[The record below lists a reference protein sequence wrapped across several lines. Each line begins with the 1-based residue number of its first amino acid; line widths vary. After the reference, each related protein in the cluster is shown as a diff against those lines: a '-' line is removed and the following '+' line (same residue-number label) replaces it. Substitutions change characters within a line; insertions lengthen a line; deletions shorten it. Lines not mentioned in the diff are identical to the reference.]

1 MKKVFI
7 GSKIYIFDELT
18 STMDL
23 SKEMILNNIEEGTT
37 IVANV
42 QSNGR
47 GSNGRKWVSKDE
59 DALFS
64 LILKPLNSRLNL
76 LSIITS
82 YSIMKVLEKITTKD
96 IKIKWPNDVLVDGK
110 KISGVLVENY
120 INTSNYS
127 IIGIGINVNSNH
139 KDKKNFIYPSTSI
152 KDILGEKTSRFSIIK
167 LFLDRFQNDYNDL
180 INNRIKISDISN
192 HLFAL
197 GELTT
202 FRSNYKN
209 LQKESNKTKY
219 KILYLNIDGTLTVSN
234 NKGERINIS
243 SSEIIFE
250 D

>member
-7 GSKIYIFDELT
+7 GNKIYIFDELT

-23 SKEMILNNIEEGTT
+23 SKEMILKNIEEGTT
-37 IVANV
+37 IVANM

-47 GSNGRKWVSKDE
+47 GSNGREWVSKDE

-64 LILKPLNSRLNL
+64 LILKPLNSTLNL

-139 KDKKNFIYPSTSI
+139 KDKNFFIYPSISI
-152 KDILGEKTSRFSIIK
+152 KDILGEKTSKFSIIK
-167 LFLDRFQNDYNDL
+167 LFLDRFQKDYNDL

-192 HLFAL
+192 NLFGL
-197 GELTT
+197 GELTI

-209 LQKESNKTKY
+209 LQKQSNKTKY
-219 KILYLNIDGTLTVSN
+219 KILSLNIDGTLKVSN
-234 NKGERINIS
+234 NKGEKINIS